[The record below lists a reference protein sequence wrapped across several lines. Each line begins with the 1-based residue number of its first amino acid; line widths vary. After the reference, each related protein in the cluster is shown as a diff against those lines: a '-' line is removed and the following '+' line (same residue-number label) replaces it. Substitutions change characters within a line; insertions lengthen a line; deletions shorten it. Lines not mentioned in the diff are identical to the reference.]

1 MSPLEKSKFRYDIS
15 RNQHHIWR
23 VSECVEWSGV
33 EWCEEKMNLRRN
45 KQTPAHTHART
56 EHLKAIFWCERTGL
70 CHSATHR
77 CTMLC
82 VLWKLSHFF
91 FLSVLSLWVR
101 VRVSVRVLNIY
112 DDDQLYQ
119 NVGKSI
125 TKIDGSKNNGPQ
137 RKINPN
143 ERTNGMIEIIEQP
156 HEMKWNACGAMLAR
170 NTCGLKFFEL
180 EFLVQKILAGSR
192 IAAHIS
198 CNRSEQK
205 KNNKN
210 K

>member
-45 KQTPAHTHART
+45 KQTPAHIHART

-101 VRVSVRVLNIY
+101 VRVRVSVRVLNIY

-143 ERTNGMIEIIEQP
+143 ERTNERNDRD
-156 HEMKWNACGAMLAR
+156 HWATSWNEMKRLWGD
-170 NTCGLKFFEL
+170 
-180 EFLVQKILAGSR
+180 AGSKYMWAR
-192 IAAHIS
+192 IFWARISGSKDSCRIENRSAHIM
-198 CNRSEQK
+198 
-205 KNNKN
+205 
-210 K
+210 